1 LCPDFL
7 IETYLDHQGESFCL
21 KYDANSLI
29 YISKAMDLFDMS
41 IESLEEIEEGR
52 RLRAA
57 GRLSSEQSGILCETT
72 LPPTKPKKDKNT
84 PAHISSLPS
93 SLAPHFDSL
102 TKGLVNLS
110 KIPTL
115 VIGVQSDAL
124 FPFVQQREL
133 AEALRQNGN
142 KEVVYYELDSP
153 MGHDSFLLDVANV
166 TAALKGFL

>member
-1 LCPDFL
+1 
-7 IETYLDHQGESFCL
+7 
-21 KYDANSLI
+21 
-29 YISKAMDLFDMS
+29 MS
-41 IESLEEIEEGR
+41 IESLQEIEEGR
-52 RLRAA
+52 RLRAE
-57 GRLSSEQSGILCETT
+57 GRLDSAQNSILCEIT
-72 LPPTKPKKDKNT
+72 PGSAGQASSKPKEKQ
-84 PAHISSLPS
+84 AARHISSLPS

-142 KEVVYYELDSP
+142 KDVVYYELDSP

>member
-1 LCPDFL
+1 
-7 IETYLDHQGESFCL
+7 
-21 KYDANSLI
+21 
-29 YISKAMDLFDMS
+29 MS
-41 IESLEEIEEGR
+41 IESLQEIEEGR
-52 RLRAA
+52 RLRAEGKLGSDQA
-57 GRLSSEQSGILCETT
+57 SALCEVTPAST
-72 LPPTKPKKDKNT
+72 GQTSKPKDKQ
-84 PAHISSLPS
+84 AARHISSLPS

-110 KIPTL
+110 KTPTL

-142 KEVVYYELDSP
+142 KDVVYYELDSP

>member
-1 LCPDFL
+1 M
-7 IETYLDHQGESFCL
+7 

-52 RLRAA
+52 RLRAE
-57 GRLSSEQSGILCETT
+57 GKLSTDQPSALCEVT
-72 LPPTKPKKDKNT
+72 PASSKPKEKQ
-84 PAHISSLPS
+84 AARHISSLPS

-110 KIPTL
+110 KTPTL

-142 KEVVYYELDSP
+142 KDVVYYELDSP

>member
-1 LCPDFL
+1 
-7 IETYLDHQGESFCL
+7 
-21 KYDANSLI
+21 
-29 YISKAMDLFDMS
+29 MDLFDMS
-41 IESLEEIEEGR
+41 IESLQEIEEGR
-52 RLRAA
+52 RLRAE
-57 GRLSSEQSGILCETT
+57 GRLDAGQNSILCEVT
-72 LPPTKPKKDKNT
+72 PGSAGQSSSKPREKH
-84 PAHISSLPS
+84 ASRHISSLPS

-142 KEVVYYELDSP
+142 KDVVYYELDSP